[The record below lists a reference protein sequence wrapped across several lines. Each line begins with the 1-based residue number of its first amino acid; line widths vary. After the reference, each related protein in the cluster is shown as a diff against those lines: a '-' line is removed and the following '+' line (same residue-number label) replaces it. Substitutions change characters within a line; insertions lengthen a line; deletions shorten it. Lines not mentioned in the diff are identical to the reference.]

1 MVGYTKVRNG
11 LSDIRTDDLF
21 LLVLYPYRG
30 SLCNTTL
37 HTKECIETITGFTN
51 MSNEVLAIIIAVIIM
66 VPAILFYELIIVRNY
81 ADKFLPPT
89 ILSLFSNG
97 NPRNLNKDK
106 KSS

>member
-1 MVGYTKVRNG
+1 MAGYTKVRNG
-11 LSDIRTDDLF
+11 LSDICTDDLF
-21 LLVLYPYRG
+21 LLVLHPHRG
-30 SLCNTTL
+30 GLCHTTL
-37 HTKECIETITGFTN
+37 HSKECTQTTTGDAV

-66 VPAILFYELIIVRNY
+66 VPAILFYEFIIVRNY

-97 NPRNLNKDK
+97 NPRNLDKDK